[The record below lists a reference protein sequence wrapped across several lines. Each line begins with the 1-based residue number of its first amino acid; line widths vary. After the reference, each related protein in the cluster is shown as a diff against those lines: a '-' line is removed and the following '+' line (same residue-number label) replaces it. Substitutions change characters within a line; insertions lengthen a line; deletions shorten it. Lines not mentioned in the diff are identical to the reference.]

1 MVCGMC
7 HVGELQGV
15 CLLTNYMTNLGW
27 VCFFLVMFLSSP
39 SCINILECTTTLS
52 TIREAY
58 GPNFFS

>member
-7 HVGELQGV
+7 HVEELQGV
-15 CLLTNYMTNLGW
+15 CLLTNYMTNLRW

-39 SCINILECTTTLS
+39 SCINILGCTMTLP

-58 GPNFFS
+58 GPNFFP